1 MMRPIRAGRYVSHR
15 SDQVH
20 LLMRRAQDLHNHVVT
35 QSAQAFTTSFLVRC
49 LRANIEHM
57 QSDSLTVA
65 ELDLSRLI
73 PRYKHSQSR
82 LLLVDFEGT
91 LWIRDP
97 AALALRGEFDPPEE
111 AIKALNALAEDPKNE
126 VWLLSGLQ
134 VKGALEKVAALA
146 PKVGIV

>member
-1 MMRPIRAGRYVSHR
+1 MDDDEA
-15 SDQVH
+15 
-20 LLMRRAQDLHNHVVT
+20 AQRWEDLHNHVVT
-35 QSAQAFTTSFLVRC
+35 QSAQAFVTSFLVRC

-57 QSDSLTVA
+57 ESDPQSVA
-65 ELDLSRLI
+65 ELDLSRI
-73 PRYKHSQSR
+73 TPRYKHSQSR
-82 LLLVDFEGT
+82 LLLIDFEGT

-97 AALALRGEFDPPEE
+97 AALALKGEFNPPKE
-111 AIKALNALAEDPKNE
+111 AMDALNALAEDTRNE

>member
-1 MMRPIRAGRYVSHR
+1 
-15 SDQVH
+15 
-20 LLMRRAQDLHNHVVT
+20 
-35 QSAQAFTTSFLVRC
+35 
-49 LRANIEHM
+49 M

-82 LLLVDFEGT
+82 LLLIDFEGT

-97 AALALRGEFDPPEE
+97 AALALRGEFKPPEE
-111 AIKALNALAEDPKNE
+111 AIRALNALAEDPKNE

-134 VKGALEKVAALA
+134 VKGALDSIATLA